1 MSEKELGVR
10 YKQFLLKR
18 LYWFGSLSAK
28 LILILMD
35 KKRNYENYTYRLL
48 AQLKKEGMIYQSISP
63 FNGIHK
69 QWAITGKGKKFLD
82 NNVDSKKDKPKW
94 NEDNHKL
101 ITILTIMK
109 NNWSVETD
117 VLTERLIA
125 RDFFKKYKESGLNNK
140 EIFKKYYNSK
150 RPRPDLFVKKNVNF
164 LENGSTIEIQKN
176 SAIEIESCI
185 KSVVRYKEIFKK
197 YDKFIDKEY
206 CQVIYLCT
214 PEVFLKIKNYFET
227 KKLQKPYWLKVL
239 EINYT

>member
-1 MSEKELGVR
+1 
-10 YKQFLLKR
+10 
-18 LYWFGSLSAK
+18 
-28 LILILMD
+28 MD
-35 KKRNYENYTYRLL
+35 KKQNYENHLYRLL
-48 AQLKKEGMIYQSISP
+48 AQLKKEGMIYQSTSP
-63 FNGIHK
+63 FNGVHK
-69 QWAITGKGKKFLD
+69 QWSITGKGKKFLN

-94 NEDNHKL
+94 NEDYHKL
-101 ITILTIMK
+101 LIILTIIN
-109 NNWSVETD
+109 NNWSVEND

-125 RDFFKKYKESGLNNK
+125 IEFFRKQKESETSNK
-140 EIFKKYYNSK
+140 AIFKKYYNSK

-164 LENGSTIEIQKN
+164 LQKGSTIEIPKS

-206 CQVIYLCT
+206 CQVVYLCT

-227 KKLQKPYWLKVL
+227 KKLQKPYWLKLL